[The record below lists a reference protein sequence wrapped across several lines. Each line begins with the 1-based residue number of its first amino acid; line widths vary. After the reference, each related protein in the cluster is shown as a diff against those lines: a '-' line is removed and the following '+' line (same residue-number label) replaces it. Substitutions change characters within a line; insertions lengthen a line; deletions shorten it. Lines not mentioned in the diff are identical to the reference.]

1 MHCKILPDN
10 RAPDEAVLHREH
22 VWILVRV
29 CHAYVC
35 QFDVQVLKGLNEI
48 RIIFKRLI

>member
-10 RAPDEAVLHREH
+10 RASDEAVLHREH
-22 VWILVRV
+22 VRILVGV
-29 CHAYVC
+29 CHAYVR

-48 RIIFKRLI
+48 TVSIRRLI